1 MEINVTVHYYHR
13 LVTMGSS
20 QLTSILLN
28 NSTERF
34 YIEYGGYLMNHMS
47 HGIVALARLGA
58 NTERLERFVNWYKP
72 RLEEADS
79 FRDGEKIDNG
89 IELLGAKKS
98 YYALL
103 DNYKWQ
109 LNEKFGGS
117 MENLIA
123 NRFPKLFPGLMGAAL
138 HGSIHLGYGYAAKNS
153 Q

>member
-1 MEINVTVHYYHR
+1 MS
-13 LVTMGSS
+13 SS
-20 QLTSILLN
+20 QLTSILLK

-34 YIEYGGYLMNHMS
+34 YIEYGGYLFNHMS

-58 NTERLERFVNWYKP
+58 STERLQRFVDWYKP
-72 RLEEADS
+72 RLEEAES
-79 FRDGEKIDNG
+79 FRDGAKIVDSAG
-89 IELLGAKKS
+89 LLGAKKS

-109 LNEKFGGS
+109 LNGKFGGS

-123 NRFPKLFPGLMGAAL
+123 DQFPKLFPGLLGAAL
-138 HGSIHLGYGYAAKNS
+138 HGCIHLGYGYAAKNS